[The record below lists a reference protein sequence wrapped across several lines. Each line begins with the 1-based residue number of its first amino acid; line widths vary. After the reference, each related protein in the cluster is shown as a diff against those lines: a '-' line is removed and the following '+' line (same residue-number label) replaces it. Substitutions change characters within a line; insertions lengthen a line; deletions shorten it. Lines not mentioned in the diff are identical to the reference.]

1 MARRKD
7 IQRVRAGRGSSKRVQ
22 RWLRAAHQR
31 THRRM
36 GTPHRARVVDRV
48 RQGSHPGDHPRN
60 LLLTAAR
67 TIDWALRHHGVGPVL
82 LPGSTEEGNG
92 PMSNA
97 TEQARE
103 TAVHTRELLEDIW
116 EAIDQGGEYED
127 TDAMDYLD
135 ELPLEV
141 VWEVGEPF
149 AVVLGTGGP
158 HVEITGGGRSSG
170 YELTVYWGGAEAT
183 VYGDAIDRT
192 GDYFRDM
199 YESM

>member
-1 MARRKD
+1 M
-7 IQRVRAGRGSSKRVQ
+7 SK
-22 RWLRAAHQR
+22 LSLA
-31 THRRM
+31 
-36 GTPHRARVVDRV
+36 
-48 RQGSHPGDHPRN
+48 SK
-60 LLLTAAR
+60 
-67 TIDWALRHHGVGPVL
+67 
-82 LPGSTEEGNG
+82 
-92 PMSNA
+92 
-97 TEQARE
+97 QAS
-103 TAVHTRELLEDIW
+103 HTRELLEDIW

-127 TDAMDYLD
+127 MDAMDYLD

-141 VWEVGEPF
+141 VWEMGEPF

-158 HVEITGGGRSSG
+158 HVEITGGGRSGG